1 MAGCV
6 ITSYSIH
13 YTKLYDASITRQY
26 GGTGLGLTICSRLAA
41 KMGGEITLVSQPGQG
56 SDFTFTWVP
65 EKIQR
70 SQPAVAD
77 SEKVL
82 IDYGNGGEP
91 DFATLVVED
100 NVVNSKVIELSLK
113 KNGISISKASNGV
126 EALERLKQRHFDLIF
141 MDIQMPEM
149 DGLKCTET
157 IRKEFQKD
165 RVITSYSIHYTK
177 LYDGLLPSLTRSL
190 RCTMK

>member
-1 MAGCV
+1 MPEKLSISVKDTG
-6 ITSYSIH
+6 IGIPLEKQTSIFDAF
-13 YTKLYDASITRQY
+13 TQADASITRQY

-113 KNGISISKASNGV
+113 KKRNLHFKSFQRCRSTGEIKA
-126 EALERLKQRHFDLIF
+126 EAL
-141 MDIQMPEM
+141 
-149 DGLKCTET
+149 
-157 IRKEFQKD
+157 
-165 RVITSYSIHYTK
+165 
-177 LYDGLLPSLTRSL
+177 
-190 RCTMK
+190 